1 VARALHAAHATAI
14 MVTHDQNEALSLADQ
29 VAVMRGGRLAQVAA
43 PDVVYTKPADPDTAT
58 FVGAAALPT
67 ARIDGGVAHC
77 ALGPLPVP
85 PGSAQGAAR
94 LLIRPEH
101 LQLRTHPAPGGVPAR
116 VTDVT
121 YFGHD
126 ASVHLVLEPGGPHIT
141 ARIMGTGPPEPDA
154 LVHVVV
160 RGPVTVYST
169 TAGDCAAN
177 GVSGPTRRAEVRR
190 DGHRE

>member
-126 ASVHLVLEPGGPHIT
+126 ASVHLVLEPAAHTSPPASWAP
-141 ARIMGTGPPEPDA
+141 ARQSRTHWCTSSYVAPS
-154 LVHVVV
+154 
-160 RGPVTVYST
+160 RS
-169 TAGDCAAN
+169 
-177 GVSGPTRRAEVRR
+177 TRRPRTHGSSAVRSQAEVAAL
-190 DGHRE
+190 REAASR